1 MQSCLKS
8 SQIESAW
15 SWNLSEGME
24 VTSILE
30 ILVLAIGFYMAW
42 NIGAN
47 DVSNAMGTS
56 VGSGALTLRRAVCV
70 AAILEFSGAFFVGG
84 NVSETMQRG
93 LIDTTLFLH
102 EPMTLVLGMC
112 GALLGTGVWLQI
124 ASYCGWPVSTTHAIV
139 GSILGFGGIIGGV
152 EAIQWEETASIA
164 ASWVISPFLSAAVS
178 YAIFSVLQRKILYAM
193 NPTEATRRI
202 LPFMVFMVLSTFTMS
217 LIFNGLQNIN
227 LYLSIPQ
234 AIGISFLIGITGFA
248 LTYVLVRRIK
258 IAGEPAQVSSRYLPQ
273 TVVSLEKAIKHLQR
287 VHVNSF
293 DETHARI
300 SEVLG
305 EVKALSTKLRKETCF
320 AERASEYRFV
330 EKMFSYLQI
339 LSACFIAFAH
349 GANDVANAIGPVA
362 AVLDVIK
369 NGAISESSLI
379 PSWLLVFGGVG
390 IVIGLAT
397 WGWRVIETIG
407 KKITELTPTR
417 GFCAEFG
424 AAITIL
430 IASKAGLPIST
441 THCLVGA
448 VLGVGLARG
457 IRALNLGMIRDVILS
472 WVITIPASALMSILF
487 FYLLRLCFA

>member
-1 MQSCLKS
+1 
-8 SQIESAW
+8 
-15 SWNLSEGME
+15 ME
-24 VTSILE
+24 VTTILE
-30 ILVLAIGFYMAW
+30 ILVLVIGFYMAW

-56 VGSGALTLRRAVCV
+56 VGSGALTLRRAVIL
-70 AAILEFSGAFFVGG
+70 AAILEFSGAFFVGA

-93 LIDTTLFLH
+93 LIDTSLFMTQPTLLII
-102 EPMTLVLGMC
+102 GMC
-112 GALLGTGVWLQI
+112 GALLGTGIWLQI
-124 ASYCGWPVSTTHAIV
+124 ASYFGWPVSTTHAIV
-139 GSILGFGGIIGGV
+139 GSILGFGAVIGGV
-152 EAIQWEETASIA
+152 DAIQWEETLSIA
-164 ASWVISPFLSAAVS
+164 VSWVLSPFLSAIIA
-178 YAIFSVLQRKILYAM
+178 YLIFSILQKKILFAM
-193 NPTEATRRI
+193 NPTEATKRM
-202 LPFMVFMVLSTFTMS
+202 LPLMMFIVLSTFTLS
-217 LIFNGLQNIN
+217 LLFNGLQNLNFFITF
-227 LYLSIPQ
+227 PQ
-234 AIGISFLIGITGFA
+234 AVLIAFIVGCAGA
-248 LTYVLVRRIK
+248 GLTYILIRRIK
-258 IAGEPAQVSSRYLPQ
+258 FAEEIPFPSSRHTPQ

-293 DETHARI
+293 DATHARI
-300 SEVLG
+300 SQVLD
-305 EVKALSTKLRKETCF
+305 EVKDLSQSMRKETCF
-320 AERASEYRFV
+320 SQRASEYRFV

-339 LSACFIAFAH
+339 LSACFVAFAH

-369 NGAISESSLI
+369 NGSISDISI
-379 PSWLLVFGGVG
+379 VPPWLLAFGGLG

-430 IASKAGLPIST
+430 IASKIGMPIST

-472 WVITIPASALMSILF
+472 WVITIPASAIMSILL
-487 FYLLRLCFA
+487 FYLLRAIIL